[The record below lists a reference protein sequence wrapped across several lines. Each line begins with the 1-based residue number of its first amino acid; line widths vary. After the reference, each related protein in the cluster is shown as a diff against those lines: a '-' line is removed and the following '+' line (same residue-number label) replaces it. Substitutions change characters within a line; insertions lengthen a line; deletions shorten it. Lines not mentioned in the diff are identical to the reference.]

1 MRPQEGS
8 PFLPGWRTAQDGLTR
23 IRQKFAAAPMI
34 VKIITVLVIVAVAT
48 AAGLHVSRILQ
59 ITTGLLLIAGLAYG
73 PFAVASGRRSAA
85 ASLSVAVL
93 GVALAAAWFGARGQ
107 QSVLLTLLLLP
118 LVAAVA
124 AHAGSLGRWMVPC
137 RTIAWV
143 LLWAAP
149 VVVIAGLLAPGQ
161 RAIGPALAW
170 AMACIVLG
178 WRLAKSLQEGREF
191 GRQQARGG
199 ALAAPHTPAIA
210 RRPRDARPGNR
221 DARPGN
227 RDGRTGNAAGPDSRI
242 AQATDLV

>member
-1 MRPQEGS
+1 MRPPEGP
-8 PFLPGWRTAQDGLTR
+8 PFLPACRTAQDGLTR
-23 IRQKFAAAPMI
+23 IRQKFAAAPLV
-34 VKIITVLVIVAVAT
+34 VKIITVVAIVVIAT

-59 ITTGLLLIAGLAYG
+59 IATGLLLVAGLAYG
-73 PFAVASGRRSAA
+73 PFAVASGRRSVA

-107 QSVLLTLLLLP
+107 QSVMLTLLLLP
-118 LVAAVA
+118 LVVAVA

-161 RAIGPALAW
+161 PAIGPALAW

-178 WRLAKSLQEGREF
+178 WRLAKSLPAGRAV
-191 GRQQARGG
+191 GRHAGRRG
-199 ALAAPHTPAIA
+199 
-210 RRPRDARPGNR
+210 
-221 DARPGN
+221 
-227 RDGRTGNAAGPDSRI
+227 
-242 AQATDLV
+242 